1 MNKKLFNSLT
11 APSVFRPSEQVT
23 LVPTL
28 RGSLAPDSVAF
39 FFFKVLEIS
48 EFLFNRLI
56 VINTNNFLVYI
67 SPCCVRCK
75 EV

>member
-39 FFFKVLEIS
+39 FFLSI
-48 EFLFNRLI
+48 RDI
-56 VINTNNFLVYI
+56 
-67 SPCCVRCK
+67 
-75 EV
+75 